1 MNTRSEST
9 AGSHLVAHAGLAA
22 AGVLIF
28 QMAVITSGRIVAG
41 DGLGWDGR
49 GYARLMAEGLD
60 HASEITRTRPLL
72 PLLTRVPHA
81 LGLDVIPSFQVM
93 NVLYAFTLYLF
104 SVLIL
109 DAYGARI
116 RVKALV
122 VANLA
127 LCIATSKMF
136 AYYPVQ
142 IDLGVLALVTAGVYF
157 VMTDRHVLAG
167 VAGMLAMASREF
179 GIVVVLCGLHR
190 SFRRGR
196 LWPDAAW
203 YLPGVAVGLGVRWFT
218 YSEGV
223 LSANDALANVALWRH
238 PAFLG
243 ALAYFTVTVFGGIS
257 ALLVLQPRWCARRLG
272 EQPEL
277 ASYLLLIAA
286 LTALGNLDVWRYL
299 VFALPVALIL
309 FARYSE
315 QLQPREGLIAAAVT
329 FVTVITQRPF
339 QRMDADLY
347 FQDWFPLYG
356 IISDTP
362 PAWQFLALWGVRL
375 TTLSLLLIALLL
387 IRPLRP
393 GLHEQAS
400 SS

>member
-1 MNTRSEST
+1 M
-9 AGSHLVAHAGLAA
+9 
-22 AGVLIF
+22 LIF
-28 QMAVITSGRIVAG
+28 QIAAITSGRIIAG

-60 HASEITRTRPLL
+60 RASEVTRTRPLL

-81 LGLDVIPSFQVM
+81 LGLDVIPSFQLM

-109 DAYGARI
+109 DAYGARM

-142 IDLGVLALVTAGVYF
+142 IDLGVLALVTAGIYF
-157 VMTDRHVLAG
+157 VMTDRHALAG

-203 YLPGVAVGLGVRWFT
+203 YLPGVAVGLWVRWFT

-243 ALAYFTVTVFGGIS
+243 AFAYFTVTVFGGIS
-257 ALLVLQPRWCARRLG
+257 ALLVLHPRWCAGRLR

-277 ASYLLLIAA
+277 ASYLLVIAG

-299 VFALPVALIL
+299 VFALPVVLIL
-309 FARYSE
+309 FAQYCERLYLPES
-315 QLQPREGLIAAAVT
+315 LTAAAVT

-339 QRMDADLY
+339 QRMDVDLY

-362 PAWQFLALWGVRL
+362 PAWEFLALWGVRL
-375 TTLSLLLIALLL
+375 LTLSLLLVALVL
-387 IRPLRP
+387 ILRVHPRPHAQGSP
-393 GLHEQAS
+393 
-400 SS
+400 